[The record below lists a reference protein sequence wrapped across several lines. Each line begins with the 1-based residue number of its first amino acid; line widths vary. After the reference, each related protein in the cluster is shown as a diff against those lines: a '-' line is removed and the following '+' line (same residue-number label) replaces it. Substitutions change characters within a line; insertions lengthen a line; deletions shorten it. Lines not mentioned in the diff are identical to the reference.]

1 MYPQFLEFTMTQP
14 AQSAARQIVIATFA
28 DRTQAQAAVDSLRGE
43 GVPPETI
50 SAVVRHDE
58 VEVSPE
64 EMATLDR
71 ESEEVGTDVAV
82 GGTAGGVVGF
92 LTGLALFSIPGLG
105 PFLGVGVLATTLG
118 GAVIGSAAG
127 QHVAEANDLEL
138 PEERAQRYSGAF
150 AEGHV
155 IVALTTE
162 NPNVVMKAR
171 EVFTAHGADEIDVH
185 PYRGNL
191 TGIEEGL

>member
-1 MYPQFLEFTMTQP
+1 MTQ
-14 AQSAARQIVIATFA
+14 ASTSSRQIVIATFA
-28 DRTQAQAAVDSLRGE
+28 DRTQAQAAVHGLQQAGI
-43 GVPPETI
+43 PPDTI

-58 VEVSPE
+58 VEVSSA
-64 EMATLDR
+64 EMAALDR

-127 QHVAEANDLEL
+127 QRTAESNDFDI
-138 PEERAQRYSGAF
+138 PEDRAQRYSGAF
-150 AEGHV
+150 AAGQV

-162 NPNVVMKAR
+162 DPQVVMQAR
-171 EVFTAHGADEIDVH
+171 EVFTTNGAQEIDVH
-185 PYRGNL
+185 PYRGNVAS
-191 TGIEEGL
+191 I